1 MKKNLKRTLSLGLA
15 AMMALGVTA
24 CGGSSTDSAA
34 TTAEAAATE
43 AAKEE
48 AKESAAPAAEAS
60 GDVKVIKLFHRF
72 PDDPCNSFIESKIAE
87 YEAAHPDIKFE
98 VTSAQ
103 NQPYKEKIKVVV
115 GSDECPDIFFSF
127 CGEFSERFIREG
139 LLLDLTPY
147 LEADKEWKDSLME
160 TQMTE
165 YTTADGM
172 VYGIPFRLDAKEFF
186 YNVDMFNELGL
197 EVPETWDQFIEV
209 LDKIQAAGITPIAE
223 GNQDKW
229 PACHYIGALNE
240 QLVADDVRAK
250 DYNAKTGEFT
260 DPGYVEALEK
270 YQQLVSYMNMGVN
283 GMTHDMA
290 RLGFTQGQNAILFA
304 ELVEITNLKQENP
317 DLNWGMFKFPVIEGA
332 KGNPDL
338 VSGAPEGF
346 AVSSK
351 TKYPDECVEFLKWFL
366 GSEVGAQQ
374 AEQVGWFNA
383 SKGVDEGLTDPSLI
397 SAYEVIANAKKMDI
411 WFDNALYSTVC
422 DEYLTQISDVTN
434 GDISPADAMAKIQK
448 VAKEAQSLVQ

>member
-1 MKKNLKRTLSLGLA
+1 MKKTLKATLCMGLA
-15 AMMALGVTA
+15 AMMTLSLAG
-24 CGGSSTDSAA
+24 CGGGSSDNTNTNAGENVQS
-34 TTAEAAATE
+34 EA
-43 AAKEE
+43 
-48 AKESAAPAAEAS
+48 PS
-60 GDVKVIKLFHRF
+60 GENTGSEQKVIKLFHRF

-87 YEAAHPDIKFE
+87 YESLHPEIKFE

-139 LLLDLTPY
+139 LLMDLTPY
-147 LEADKEWKDSLME
+147 MEADPEWKDSLME
-160 TQMTE
+160 SQMVE

-186 YNVDMFNELGL
+186 YNRDIFEELNL
-197 EVPETWDQFIEV
+197 EVPTTWTEFINV
-209 LDKIQAAGITPIAE
+209 LDTIQESGMVPIAE

-240 QLVADDVRAK
+240 QLVPDEVRNT
-250 DYNAKTGEFT
+250 DYNPKSGEFT

-270 YQQLVSYMNMGVN
+270 YQTLVSYMNMGVN

-304 ELVEITNLKQENP
+304 ELVEITNIKQENP
-317 DLNWGMFKFPVIEGA
+317 DMNFGMFSFPVIEGC
-332 KGNPDL
+332 KGNTEL

-351 TKYPDECVEFLKWFL
+351 TAYPDECVEFLKWFL
-366 GSEVGAQQ
+366 GAETGAQQ
-374 AEQVGWFNA
+374 AEEVGWFNA
-383 SKGVDEGLTDPSLI
+383 SKGVDAGLTDESLI
-397 SAYEVIANAKKMDI
+397 SAYNVIANAKKMDI

-448 VAKEAQSLVQ
+448 VAKEAQSLSE

>member
-1 MKKNLKRTLSLGLA
+1 MKKSLNKVLSAGLA
-15 AMMALGVTA
+15 AMMALSLAA
-24 CGGSSTDSAA
+24 CGGGSSDAPA
-34 TTAEAAATE
+34 TTAAAGGEAAGGE
-43 AAKEE
+43 AAGD
-48 AKESAAPAAEAS
+48 ATQGAAAS

-72 PDDPCNSFIESKIAE
+72 PDDPCNAFIEKKIAE

-98 VTSAQ
+98 ITSAQ

-139 LLLDLTPY
+139 LLMDLTPY
-147 LEADKEWKDSLME
+147 LEADPEWKASLME
-160 TQMTE
+160 TQMDE

-186 YNVDMFNELGL
+186 YNVDIFNNLKL
-197 EVPETWDQFIEV
+197 EVPETWDEFIQV
-209 LDKIQAAGITPIAE
+209 LEAIQASGVVPIAE

-229 PACHYIGALNE
+229 PGAHYLGALNE
-240 QLVADDVRAK
+240 QCVPDDVRAK
-250 DYNAKTGEFT
+250 DYDPKTGEFT
-260 DPGYVEALEK
+260 DPGYVEAFK
-270 YQQLVSYMNMGVN
+270 YYQQLVPYMNMGVN

-304 ELVEITNLKQENP
+304 ELVEITNIKQENP
-317 DLNWGMFKFPVIEGA
+317 DMNWGMFKFPLITGA

-351 TKYPDECVEFLKWFL
+351 TAYPDECVEFLKWFL
-366 GSEVGAQQ
+366 GPETG
-374 AEQVGWFNA
+374 AEQAAEVGWFNA
-383 SKGVDEGLTDPSLI
+383 SLGVDEGLTDPSLI

-422 DEYLTQISDVTN
+422 DEYLTQISDITN
-434 GDISPADAMAKIQK
+434 GDVTPEEAMAKIQK
-448 VAKEAQSLVQ
+448 VAAEAQSLAQ

>member
-1 MKKNLKRTLSLGLA
+1 MKKSFKKTLSLGLA
-15 AMMALGVTA
+15 AVMAMGLTA
-24 CGGSSTDSAA
+24 CGGSSGSADT
-34 TTAEAAATE
+34 TTAAGGTAPATE
-43 AAKEE
+43 AA
-48 AKESAAPAAEAS
+48 APATEAAA

-72 PDDPCNSFIESKIAE
+72 PDDPCNGFIESKIAE
-87 YEAAHPDIKFE
+87 YESLHPDIKFD

-139 LLLDLTPY
+139 LLMDLTPY
-147 LEADKEWKDSLME
+147 LEADQEWKNSLME

-186 YNVDMFNELGL
+186 YNKDIFTELGL
-197 EVPETWDQFIEV
+197 EVPETWSQFIEV
-209 LDKIQAAGITPIAE
+209 LDKIKASGMDPIAE

-229 PACHYIGALNE
+229 PSAHYIGALNE
-240 QLVADDVRAK
+240 QLVTDEVRAK
-250 DYNAKTGEFT
+250 DYNPKTGEFT
-260 DPGYVEALEK
+260 DPGYAEALEK
-270 YQQLVSYMNMGVN
+270 YQQLVSYMNIGVN

-290 RLGFTQGQNAILFA
+290 RLGFTQGQNAILFG
-304 ELVEITNLKQENP
+304 ELVEITNIKQENP
-317 DLNWGMFKFPVIEGA
+317 DLNWGMFKFPEIEGA
-332 KGNPDL
+332 KGNMNL

-351 TKYPDECVEFLKWFL
+351 TQYPDECVEFLKWFL
-366 GSEVGAQQ
+366 GAETGAQQ

-383 SKGVDEGLTDPSLI
+383 SKGLGETLTDESLK

-422 DEYLTQISDVTN
+422 DEYLTQISDITNNDVT
-434 GDISPADAMAKIQK
+434 PADAMTKIQA
-448 VAKEAQSLVQ
+448 VAKEAQTLAQ

>member
-1 MKKNLKRTLSLGLA
+1 MKKNLKKTLSLGLA
-15 AMMALGVTA
+15 AVMALGLTA
-24 CGGSSTDSAA
+24 CGGSSAEADA
-34 TTAEAAATE
+34 TTAAADTAKTEAAATE
-43 AAKEE
+43 A
-48 AKESAAPAAEAS
+48 PAAAD

-87 YEAAHPDIKFE
+87 YESLHPDIKFE

-103 NQPYKEKIKVVV
+103 NQPYKEKIKVVI

-139 LLLDLTPY
+139 LLMDLTPY
-147 LEADKEWKDSLME
+147 LEADQEWKDSLME
-160 TQMTE
+160 TQMNE

-186 YNVDMFNELGL
+186 YNRDIFNELGL

-209 LDKIQAAGITPIAE
+209 LDKIKASGMDPIAE

-229 PACHYIGALNE
+229 PAAHYIGALNE
-240 QLVADDVRAK
+240 QLVSDEVRAA
-250 DYNAKTGEFT
+250 DYNPKSGEFT
-260 DPGYVEALEK
+260 DPGYAEALEK

-304 ELVEITNLKQENP
+304 ELVEITNVKQENP

-351 TKYPDECVEFLKWFL
+351 TQYPDECVEFLKWFL
-366 GSEVGAQQ
+366 GAETGAQQ

-383 SKGVDEGLTDPSLI
+383 SKGIDANLTDESLK

-422 DEYLTQISDVTN
+422 DEYLTQISDITN
-434 GDISPADAMAKIQK
+434 GDVTPEDAMAKIQK

>member
-1 MKKNLKRTLSLGLA
+1 MKKNLKKMLSLGLA
-15 AMMALGVTA
+15 AVMTMGLGA
-24 CGGSSTDSAA
+24 CGGSSSSTADSPA
-34 TTAEAAATE
+34 TEAATE
-43 AAKEE
+43 AAKEDGG
-48 AKESAAPAAEAS
+48 SQTTTAAAS
-60 GDVKVIKLFHRF
+60 QDVKTIKLFHRF
-72 PDDPCNSFIESKIAE
+72 PDDPCNSFIESKLAE
-87 YEAAHPDIKFE
+87 YESLHPDIKFE

-103 NQPYKEKIKVVV
+103 NQPYKEKIKVVI

-139 LLLDLTPY
+139 LLLDMTPY
-147 LEADKEWKDSLME
+147 FEADPEWKDSLMK
-160 TQMTE
+160 TQMDE
-165 YTTADGM
+165 YTTKDGM
-172 VYGIPFRLDAKEFF
+172 IYGIPFRLDAKEFF
-186 YNVDMFNELGL
+186 YNVDIFNELGL
-197 EVPETWDQFIEV
+197 EVPETWDQFIDV

-250 DYNAKTGEFT
+250 DYDAKTGEFT

-270 YQQLVSYMNMGVN
+270 YQQLVGYMNMGVN

-304 ELVEITNLKQENP
+304 ELVEITNIKQENP
-317 DLNWGMFKFPVIEGA
+317 DLNWGMFKFPAISGA

-351 TKYPDECVEFLKWFL
+351 TQYPDECMEFLKWFL
-366 GSEVGAQQ
+366 GAEVGAEQ

-383 SKGVDEGLTDPSLI
+383 ALGTDKNLTDQSLI
-397 SAYEVIANAKKMDI
+397 SAYEVISNAKKMDI

-448 VAKEAQSLVQ
+448 VAAEAQSMID

>member
-1 MKKNLKRTLSLGLA
+1 MKKNLKKVVSLGLA
-15 AMMALGVTA
+15 AVMAMGLTA
-24 CGGSSTDSAA
+24 CGGGAA
-34 TTAEAAATE
+34 EEAAPAATE

-48 AKESAAPAAEAS
+48 AKDGAEAPAKEAS

-72 PDDPCNSFIESKIAE
+72 PDEPCNSFIEAKLAE

-139 LLLDLTPY
+139 LLMDLTPY
-147 LEADKEWKDSLME
+147 LEADPEWKDSLMT
-160 TQMTE
+160 TQMDE

-186 YNVDMFNELGL
+186 YNKDMFNELGL
-197 EVPETWDQFIEV
+197 EVPETWDEFITV
-209 LDKIQAAGITPIAE
+209 LDKIQAAGIVPIAE

-229 PACHYIGALNE
+229 PSCHYIGALNA
-240 QLVADDVRAK
+240 QLVPEDIRNK

-290 RLGFTQGQNAILFA
+290 RLGFTQGQNAILFG
-304 ELVEITNLKQENP
+304 ELVEITNLTQENP
-317 DLNWGMFKFPVIEGA
+317 DMNWGMFKFPLIEGA
-332 KGNPDL
+332 KGNPAL

-346 AVSSK
+346 AISSK
-351 TKYPDECVEFLKWFL
+351 TQYPDECIEFLKWFL
-366 GSEVGAQQ
+366 GPEVGAEQ

-383 SKGVDEGLTDPSLI
+383 SKGVDEGLTNESLI
-397 SAYEVIANAKKMDI
+397 SAYNVIANAEKMDI

-434 GDISPADAMAKIQK
+434 GDITPADAMEKIKK
-448 VAKEAQSLVQ
+448 VAAEAQTLAQ

>member
-1 MKKNLKRTLSLGLA
+1 MKKNFKKVLSVGLA
-15 AMMALGVTA
+15 AAMTLGLTA
-24 CGGSSTDSAA
+24 CGGSSESAS
-34 TTAEAAATE
+34 TT
-43 AAKEE
+43 
-48 AKESAAPAAEAS
+48 AAPAAGSDAAKTEAAAPAAPAS
-60 GDVKVIKLFHRF
+60 GDVKTIKLFHRF

-87 YEAAHPDIKFE
+87 YESMHPEIKFE

-139 LLLDLTPY
+139 LLMDLTPY

-160 TQMTE
+160 TQMNE

-186 YNVDMFNELGL
+186 YNKDIFTKLGL
-197 EVPETWDQFIEV
+197 EAPQTWDQFITV
-209 LDKIQAAGITPIAE
+209 LDKIKESGMDPIAE

-229 PACHYIGALNE
+229 PAAHYIGALNE
-240 QLVADDVRAK
+240 QLVSDETRAT
-250 DYNAKTGEFT
+250 DYNPKTGEFT
-260 DPGYVEALEK
+260 DPGYAEALEK
-270 YQQLVSYMNMGVN
+270 YQQLVSYMNVGVN

-304 ELVEITNLKQENP
+304 ELVEITNVKQENP
-317 DLNWGMFKFPVIEGA
+317 DLNWGMFKFPEIDGA
-332 KGNPDL
+332 KGNKDL

-346 AVSSK
+346 AISSK
-351 TKYPDECVEFLKWFL
+351 TQYPDECVEFLKWFL
-366 GSEVGAQQ
+366 GAETGAQQ

-383 SKGVDEGLTDPSLI
+383 SKGLDKTLTDESLK
-397 SAYEVIANAKKMDI
+397 SAYDVIANAKKMDI

-422 DEYLTQISDVTN
+422 DEYLTQISDITN
-434 GDISPADAMAKIQK
+434 GDVTPADAMGKIQK
-448 VAKEAQSLVQ
+448 VAKEAQSLAQ

>member
-1 MKKNLKRTLSLGLA
+1 MKKNLKKTLSVGLA
-15 AMMALGVTA
+15 AMMTLSLAA
-24 CGGSSTDSAA
+24 CGGGSSDAPA
-34 TTAEAAATE
+34 DTTAAQSEAAGGAAPEAKPE
-43 AAKEE
+43 AA
-48 AKESAAPAAEAS
+48 AS
-60 GDVKVIKLFHRF
+60 GDVKTIKLFHRF
-72 PDDPCNSFIESKIAE
+72 PDDPCNAFIEKKIAE
-87 YEAAHPDIKFE
+87 YEAEHPDIKFE

-139 LLLDLTPY
+139 LLMDLTPY
-147 LEADKEWKDSLME
+147 LEADPEWKASLME
-160 TQMTE
+160 TQMNE

-186 YNVDMFNELGL
+186 YNVDMFNDLGL
-197 EVPETWDQFIEV
+197 KAPETWDDFIKV
-209 LDKIQAAGITPIAE
+209 LDTIQASGVVPIAE

-229 PACHYIGALNE
+229 PGAHYLGALNE
-240 QLVADDVRAK
+240 QCVPD
-250 DYNAKTGEFT
+250 
-260 DPGYVEALEK
+260 YVEAFK
-270 YQQLVSYMNMGVN
+270 YYQQLVPYMNMGVN

-304 ELVEITNLKQENP
+304 ELVEITNIKQENP
-317 DLNWGMFKFPVIEGA
+317 DLNWGMFKFPTIPGA

-351 TKYPDECVEFLKWFL
+351 TAYPDECVEFLKWFL
-366 GSEVGAQQ
+366 GAETGAQQ
-374 AEQVGWFNA
+374 AAEVGWFNA
-383 SKGVDEGLTDPSLI
+383 SLGVDEGLTDPSLI

-422 DEYLTQISDVTN
+422 DEYLTQISDITN
-434 GDISPADAMAKIQK
+434 GDVTPEEAMAKIQK
-448 VAKEAQSLVQ
+448 VAAEAQSLAQ

>member
-1 MKKNLKRTLSLGLA
+1 MKKNLKKVLGFGLA
-15 AMMALGVTA
+15 SVMAMSMVA
-24 CGGSSTDSAA
+24 CGGSSNSADNSSKPA
-34 TTAEAAATE
+34 STEAKAEDAAAT
-43 AAKEE
+43 
-48 AKESAAPAAEAS
+48 

-72 PDDPCNSFIESKIAE
+72 PDDPCNGFIEEKLAE
-87 YEAAHPDIKFE
+87 YESMHPDIKFE

-103 NQPYKEKIKVVV
+103 NQPYKEKIKVVI

-139 LLLDLTPY
+139 LLMDLTPH
-147 LEADKEWKDSLME
+147 LEADPEWKDSLME

-172 VYGIPFRLDAKEFF
+172 IYGIPFRLDAKEFF
-186 YNVDMFNELGL
+186 YNRDIFDQLNL
-197 EVPETWDQFIEV
+197 EVPETWDEFITC
-209 LDKIQAAGITPIAE
+209 LDTIQAAGIVPIAE

-240 QLVADDVRAK
+240 QCVSDEVRAK
-250 DYNAKTGEFT
+250 DYNPTTGEFT

-270 YQQLVSYMNMGVN
+270 YQTLVSYMNMGVN

-304 ELVEITNLKQENP
+304 ELVEITNIKAENP
-317 DLNWGMFKFPVIEGA
+317 DLNYGMFKFPVIEGA
-332 KGNPDL
+332 KGNPAL

-346 AVSSK
+346 AISSK
-351 TKYPDECVEFLKWFL
+351 TQYPDECVEFLKWFL
-366 GSEVGAQQ
+366 GAEVGAQQ
-374 AEQVGWFNA
+374 AETVGWFNA
-383 SKGVDEGLTDPSLI
+383 SKGVDANLTDESLI
-397 SAYEVIANAKKMDI
+397 SAYNVISSAEKMDI

-422 DEYLTQISDVTN
+422 DEYLNQISDVTN
-434 GDISPADAMAKIQK
+434 GDVTPADAMTKIQA
-448 VAKEAQSLVQ
+448 VAKEAQTLAQ

>member
-1 MKKNLKRTLSLGLA
+1 MKKNLKKMLCLALA
-15 AMMALGVTA
+15 AMMAMGATA
-24 CGGSSTDSAA
+24 CGGSSSTDSEA
-34 TTAEAAATE
+34 TTAAAAAEAADGGSSDSGAAAAATD
-43 AAKEE
+43 
-48 AKESAAPAAEAS
+48 

-72 PDDPCNSFIESKIAE
+72 PDDPANSFIEEKIAE

-115 GSDECPDIFFSF
+115 GSDETPDIFFSF

-147 LEADKEWKDSLME
+147 LEADSEWKASLME
-160 TQMTE
+160 TQMNE
-165 YTTADGM
+165 YTTSDGM

-197 EVPETWDQFIEV
+197 EVPETWDEFITV
-209 LDKIQAAGITPIAE
+209 LDAIQAAGIVPIAE

-229 PACHYIGALNE
+229 PACHYIGALNA
-240 QLVADDVRAK
+240 QLVPQEIRDA
-250 DYNAKTGEFT
+250 DYNATTGEFT

-290 RLGFTQGQNAILFA
+290 RLGFTQGQNAILYA
-304 ELVEITNLKQENP
+304 ELVEITNIKDENP
-317 DLNWGMFKFPVIEGA
+317 DLNWGMFSFPVIEGA
-332 KGNPDL
+332 KGDPEL

-346 AVSSK
+346 AVSSS
-351 TKYPDECVEFLKWFL
+351 TQYPDECVEFLKWFL
-366 GSEVGAQQ
+366 GAEVGAQQ
-374 AEQVGWFNA
+374 ADQVGWFNA
-383 SKGVDEGLTDPSLI
+383 SLGVDEGLTDDSLI

-422 DEYLTQISDVTN
+422 DEYLAEISDVTN
-434 GDISPADAMAKIQK
+434 GDITPADAMVKIQA
-448 VAKEAQSLVQ
+448 VAKEAQTLAQ

>member
-1 MKKNLKRTLSLGLA
+1 MKKNLKKMLCLA
-15 AMMALGVTA
+15 MAAVMTMGATA
-24 CGGSSTDSAA
+24 CGSSSSSDGTQ
-34 TTAEAAATE
+34 AAAPAET
-43 AAKEE
+43 AKES
-48 AKESAAPAAEAS
+48 ESAAPAS

-72 PDDPCNSFIESKIAE
+72 PDDPCNTFIEEKLAE
-87 YEAAHPDIKFE
+87 YESLHPDIKFE

-147 LEADKEWKDSLME
+147 LEADPEWKDSLME
-160 TQMTE
+160 TQMVE

-209 LDKIQAAGITPIAE
+209 LDKIQEAGIVPIAE

-240 QLVADDVRAK
+240 QLVPDEVRAS
-250 DYNAKTGEFT
+250 DYNVMTGEFT

-304 ELVEITNLKQENP
+304 ELVEITNVKQENP

-351 TKYPDECVEFLKWFL
+351 TQYPDECVEFLKWFL
-366 GSEVGAQQ
+366 GPEVGAQQ

-383 SKGVDEGLTDPSLI
+383 SIGVDEGLEDPSLI
-397 SAYEVIANAKKMDI
+397 SAYEVIKNAKKMDI

-434 GDISPADAMAKIQK
+434 GDITPAEAMEKIQK
-448 VAKEAQSLVQ
+448 VAEEAKTLAQ

>member
-1 MKKNLKRTLSLGLA
+1 MKKQLKKTVSLGLA
-15 AMMALGVTA
+15 AVMALGLTA
-24 CGGSSTDSAA
+24 CGGGSSSSDS
-34 TTAEAAATE
+34 TTAAAGSGETKTEAAAD
-43 AAKEE
+43 
-48 AKESAAPAAEAS
+48 SGNS

-72 PDDPCNSFIESKIAE
+72 PDDPCNSFIESKLAE
-87 YEAAHPDIKFE
+87 YESLHPDIKFE

-147 LEADKEWKDSLME
+147 MEADPDWKASLME
-160 TQMTE
+160 TQMNE
-165 YTTADGM
+165 YTTEDGM

-186 YNVDMFNELGL
+186 YNKDIFNELGL

-209 LDKIQAAGITPIAE
+209 LDKIKASGMDPIAE

-229 PACHYIGALNE
+229 PSAHYIGALNE
-240 QLVADDVRAK
+240 QLVDDETRAK
-250 DYNAKTGEFT
+250 DYNPKTGEFT
-260 DPGYVEALEK
+260 DPGYAEALEK
-270 YQQLVSYMNMGVN
+270 YQQLVSYMNTGVN

-304 ELVEITNLKQENP
+304 ELVEITNVKQENP
-317 DLNWGMFKFPVIEGA
+317 DLNWGMFKFPTIEGA
-332 KGNPDL
+332 KGNPNL

-346 AVSSK
+346 AISSK

-366 GSEVGAQQ
+366 GAEVGAQQ

-383 SKGVDEGLTDPSLI
+383 SLGLDKTLTDESLK
-397 SAYEVIANAKKMDI
+397 SAYDVISNAKKMDI

-422 DEYLTQISDVTN
+422 DEYLTQISDITN
-434 GDISPADAMAKIQK
+434 GDVTPTDAMAKIQK
-448 VAKEAQSLVQ
+448 VVAEAQKLVE